1 MSQVGHSLLHTW
13 LLVLVLR
20 VVSPNTTRD
29 RGWVY
34 REYTISLHCTI
45 VCYILSYYI
54 YIYTYILKPPHSDG
68 LEFRD
73 WFVGL
78 WHRSVRLFRA
88 HLVHVKFRDWSVE
101 ALQALGLSG
110 TALGLGFRV

>member
-1 MSQVGHSLLHTW
+1 MGVQRVHNIVTLHYSM
-13 LLVLVLR
+13 LYFIIL
-20 VVSPNTTRD
+20 
-29 RGWVY
+29 
-34 REYTISLHCTI
+34 
-45 VCYILSYYI
+45 YIY
-54 YIYTYILKPPHSDG
+54 YIYTYILKPPQSDG
-68 LEFRD
+68 LEVRD

-88 HLVHVKFRDWSVE
+88 HLVHVQFRDWSVE